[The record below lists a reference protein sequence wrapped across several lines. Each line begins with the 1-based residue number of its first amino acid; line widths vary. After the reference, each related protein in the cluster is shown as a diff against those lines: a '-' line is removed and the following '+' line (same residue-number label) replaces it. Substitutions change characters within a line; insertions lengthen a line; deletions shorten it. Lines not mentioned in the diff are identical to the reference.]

1 MFSDES
7 LFCGEKLNQ
16 LKKYFFLLIGIE
28 KKSQWPI
35 YNGIHKSFVWI
46 IYQWVLKNDYF

>member
-28 KKSQWPI
+28 KKA
-35 YNGIHKSFVWI
+35 NGRFTTVSIKALYELYINGF
-46 IYQWVLKNDYF
+46 